1 MIEQWQIA
9 AIAFGA
15 FICVGIGYFIRSLE
29 GPARI
34 DYPDD
39 DETEHG
45 VGGTR

>member
-15 FICVGIGYFIRSLE
+15 FICVGIGYYIRSLE
-29 GPARI
+29 EPVEKH
-34 DYPDD
+34 

-45 VGGTR
+45 VGHEL